1 MLFVP
6 SVGVRVA
13 LGTIFC
19 SQAESNCQLEGQS
32 LLCCRYT
39 MRTELPPGFDPGM
52 PDAESNVIT
61 DFTTEAERLL
71 GIEPSLPRTQHGV
84 LPLTLQPR
92 TLEL

>member
-1 MLFVP
+1 MLRQNDEVK
-6 SVGVRVA
+6 VRRRNRTASWELRTPV
-13 LGTIFC
+13 C
-19 SQAESNCQLEGQS
+19 Y
-32 LLCCRYT
+32 RYT
-39 MRTELPPGFDPGM
+39 MRTGGAPPGLEPGM